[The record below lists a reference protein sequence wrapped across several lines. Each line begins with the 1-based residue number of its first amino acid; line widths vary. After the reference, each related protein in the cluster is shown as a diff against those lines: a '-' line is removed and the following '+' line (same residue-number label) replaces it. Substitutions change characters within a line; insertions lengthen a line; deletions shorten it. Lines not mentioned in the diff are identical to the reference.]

1 MGRHFTHKISQG
13 FTIVETMLVLAV
25 TGVLIVTLLVGV
37 GGSINAQRY
46 MDSVVSLKS
55 MLQDQ
60 YAMVNNVTNDRQ
72 TNVAC
77 GTSTQTVSP
86 GQSDCVLLGRYLSIT
101 GGNVTT
107 ATIVGYSIGSAIG
120 ATDVATVKANYQFG
134 ISTSSIETKTLEWGS
149 RIAWPV
155 SGSGNQPPNT
165 TRNLTMIVIR
175 SPQTGTSYTFTS
187 DSVSIISDVNS
198 ALLTS
203 MMVADTAA
211 IPGQAQRTLCVE
223 GGGSGPEVLA
233 VYIDP
238 AASGP
243 TSIETRSYAT
253 IVALGGDS
261 KC

>member
-13 FTIVETMLVLAV
+13 LTIVETMLVLAV
-25 TGVLIVTLLVGV
+25 TGVLIITLLVGV

-55 MLQDQ
+55 TLQDQ
-60 YAMVNNVTNDRQ
+60 YAMVTNVTNDRQ
-72 TNVAC
+72 TDVAC
-77 GTSTQTVSP
+77 GTSTQTVAP
-86 GQSDCVLLGRYLSIT
+86 GQSDCVLLGRYLSIA

-107 ATIVGYSIGSAIG
+107 AAIVGYSTGTATG
-120 ATDVATVKANYQFG
+120 ATDVATIKANYQFG
-134 ISTSSIETKTLEWGS
+134 ISTSSIETKTLEWGA

-155 SGSGNQPPNT
+155 NGTGKQPLNT
-165 TRNLTMIVIR
+165 ARNLTMLVIR

-187 DSVSIISDVNS
+187 DNVSNIADVNS
-198 ALLTS
+198 ATLTGI
-203 MMVADTAA
+203 MVADTAA
-211 IPGQAQRTLCVE
+211 IPGQEQRTLCVDSS
-223 GGGSGPEVLA
+223 GSGPEVLA
-233 VYIDP
+233 VYIDQ

-253 IVALGGDS
+253 IVSLGGDT